1 MYLIILDMDGYG
13 SVEGLENDGSM
24 MTKTVSITLSAAAAY
39 MVLVIGLMAW
49 CRYRRR
55 KRKQAYLDANP
66 ASPLTDCEYIAYSDS
81 YIFHSFHSFVNL
93 NNSIHIT

>member
-1 MYLIILDMDGYG
+1 MDGYG

-66 ASPLTDCEYIAYSDS
+66 TSPLTDCEYTSFWLLNISLLS
-81 YIFHSFHSFVNL
+81 IFLISELVGYL
-93 NNSIHIT
+93 RKLLCL

>member
-1 MYLIILDMDGYG
+1 MFLGPDGYRPDG
-13 SVEGLENDGSM
+13 SIEGLEGDGSM

-39 MVLVIGLMAW
+39 MVLVIGLMVW

-66 ASPLTDCEYIAYSDS
+66 TSTLGEGTG
-81 YIFHSFHSFVNL
+81 HSL
-93 NNSIHIT
+93 CKLM

>member
-1 MYLIILDMDGYG
+1 MDGYRPDG
-13 SVEGLENDGSM
+13 AIEGLEGDGSM
-24 MTKTVSITLSAAAAY
+24 MTRTVSITLSAAAAY

-66 ASPLTDCEYIAYSDS
+66 ASPLTDCE
-81 YIFHSFHSFVNL
+81 
-93 NNSIHIT
+93 